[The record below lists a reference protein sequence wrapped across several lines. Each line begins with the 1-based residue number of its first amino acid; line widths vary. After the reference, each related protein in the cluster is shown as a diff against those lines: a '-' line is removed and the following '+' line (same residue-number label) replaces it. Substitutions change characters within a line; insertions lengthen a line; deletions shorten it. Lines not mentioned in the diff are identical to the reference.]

1 MLKPENNERLVRVG
15 PGKPAGELM
24 RRYWQPALLSE
35 ELPECDGPPVR
46 VRLLCEDLVAFR
58 DSAGRVG
65 LIDAYCPHRRAP
77 LFFGRNEECGL
88 RCVYHGWKFNADGDC
103 VDMPNEPSDTP
114 MKARV
119 KILAY
124 PTVERGGVVWTYMG
138 PPAEKPAPPDYE
150 WTRAPSTHRF
160 VSKTFE
166 ECNYLQALE
175 GGLDTSHSS
184 FAHNNHLGNKKTL
197 RNIDTAPRSDV
208 EPTDYGYRYISTRNA
223 GENRRYVRI
232 YHYVMP
238 NQQMRG
244 AFTPLLADKNSDEP
258 YATPKSDGHLWVPID
273 DEHTM
278 VYNWACGRD
287 ESTPLLPEF
296 RDRLETG
303 AGRGPDDLIPGTY
316 KLKRNR
322 SNDYL
327 IDRKIQKTETFT
339 GIKGINTQDSAL
351 QEGMGPIVDRSKEHL
366 GSSDKAIVIL
376 RRLMLE
382 AIRAVER
389 GEAPLGLDTQSH
401 RNIRPYD
408 AVIAGD
414 TPWQEALAS
423 ELVAKW

>member
-1 MLKPENNERLVRVG
+1 
-15 PGKPAGELM
+15 
-24 RRYWQPALLSE
+24 
-35 ELPECDGPPVR
+35 
-46 VRLLCEDLVAFR
+46 
-58 DSAGRVG
+58 
-65 LIDAYCPHRRAP
+65 
-77 LFFGRNEECGL
+77 
-88 RCVYHGWKFNADGDC
+88 
-103 VDMPNEPSDTP
+103 
-114 MKARV
+114 
-119 KILAY
+119 
-124 PTVERGGVVWTYMG
+124 
-138 PPAEKPAPPDYE
+138 
-150 WTRAPSTHRF
+150 
-160 VSKTFE
+160 
-166 ECNYLQALE
+166 
-175 GGLDTSHSS
+175 
-184 FAHNNHLGNKKTL
+184 
-197 RNIDTAPRSDV
+197 
-208 EPTDYGYRYISTRNA
+208 
-223 GENRRYVRI
+223 
-232 YHYVMP
+232 
-238 NQQMRG
+238 
-244 AFTPLLADKNSDEP
+244 
-258 YATPKSDGHLWVPID
+258 
-273 DEHTM
+273 
-278 VYNWACGRD
+278 
-287 ESTPLLPEF
+287 LPEF
-296 RDRLETG
+296 RDRWETG

>member
-1 MLKPENNERLVRVG
+1 MLKPEDNERLVRVG
-15 PGKPAGELM
+15 PGKPAGVFM

-35 ELPECDGPPVR
+35 ELPENDCPPVR
-46 VRLLCEDLVAFR
+46 VRLLCEDLIAFR
-58 DSAGRVG
+58 DTNGRIG
-65 LIDAYCPHRRAP
+65 LVDAYCPHRRAA
-77 LFFGRNEECGL
+77 LFFGRHEECGL
-88 RCVYHGWKFNADGDC
+88 RCAYHGWKYDTEGNC
-103 VDMPNEPSDTP
+103 VDMPSEPAGTP
-114 MKARV
+114 MKDHV

-124 PTVERGGVVWTYMG
+124 PTVERGGVIWAYLG
-138 PPAEKPAPPDYE
+138 PREHMPAPPDFE
-150 WTRAPSTHRF
+150 WTRAPASHRL

-166 ECNYLQALE
+166 ECNYLQAME
-175 GGLDTSHSS
+175 GGFDTSHAS
-184 FAHNNHLGNKKTL
+184 FAHNNHLGNKNTL
-197 RNIDTAPRSDV
+197 LNIDTAPRPEV

-232 YHYVMP
+232 HHYVMP

-244 AFTPLLADKNSDEP
+244 AFAPLLPDTNSDDP

-287 ESTPLLPEF
+287 ESTPLSPEF
-296 RDRLETG
+296 RDRWETG

-316 KLKRNR
+316 KLRRNR

-327 IDRKIQKTETFT
+327 IDRKIQKTQTFT
-339 GIKGINTQDSAL
+339 GIKGINTQDFAL

-376 RRLMLE
+376 RRLMLD

-389 GEAPLGLDTQSH
+389 GDEPPGLDPQSY

-408 AVIAGD
+408 AVITGD
-414 TPWQEALAS
+414 TPWQEAFAS
-423 ELVAKW
+423 ELVARW